1 MERGRERETVKERTH
16 SDAVEAADAVLAVL
30 CLLLC
35 RSVCVRM
42 FVPKMIALSVEHPLY
57 LPFIN
62 GS

>member
-1 MERGRERETVKERTH
+1 MKERRH
-16 SDAVEAADAVLAVL
+16 GDAVEAADAFLAVL

-35 RSVCVRM
+35 RSICVHM

-57 LPFIN
+57 LPFID